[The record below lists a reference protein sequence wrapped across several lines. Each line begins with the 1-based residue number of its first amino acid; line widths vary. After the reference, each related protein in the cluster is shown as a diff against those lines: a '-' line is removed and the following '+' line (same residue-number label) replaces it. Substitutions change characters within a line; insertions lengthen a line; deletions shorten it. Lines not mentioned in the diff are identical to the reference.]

1 MNKKKSAIQFLI
13 GFGSIFLLW
22 CIGGFTYRSYFNN
35 LDISPEQS
43 FYYLIT
49 PVAAVILIPVFLI
62 IFAIVCKRK
71 ALNLMFTGA
80 LLGVGIP
87 VLSSILSP
95 LYTIDDGNILCW
107 IFAFTI
113 GLVLYPSA
121 KLTHETYRGFNYFFL
136 TYTEQRFIEE
146 EIINSILVIA
156 IIISVI
162 LFKVIKP
169 QKAELNKPQLL
180 IQ

>member
-1 MNKKKSAIQFLI
+1 MNKKNSVIQFLI

-35 LDISPEQS
+35 LDIANEHS
-43 FYYLIT
+43 FYYLVT
-49 PVAAVILIPVFLI
+49 PVAAVILIPVLLLI
-62 IFAIVCKRK
+62 FSIVCKRK
-71 ALNLMFTGA
+71 ALNLMFIGA
-80 LLGVGIP
+80 LLGAGIP

-95 LYTIDDGNILCW
+95 LFTIDDGNILCW

-121 KLTHETYRGFNYFFL
+121 KLTHETYRGFSHFFL

-169 QKAELNKPQLL
+169 QKAELNKT
-180 IQ
+180 I

>member
-1 MNKKKSAIQFLI
+1 MYI
-13 GFGSIFLLW
+13 
-22 CIGGFTYRSYFNN
+22 
-35 LDISPEQS
+35 
-43 FYYLIT
+43 
-49 PVAAVILIPVFLI
+49 
-62 IFAIVCKRK
+62 
-71 ALNLMFTGA
+71 GA
-80 LLGVGIP
+80 LLGAGIP

-113 GLVLYPSA
+113 GLVLYSSA
-121 KLTHETYRGFNYFFL
+121 KLTHETYRGFSHFFL

-146 EIINSILVIA
+146 ETINFTLVVV

-169 QKAELNKPQLL
+169 QKAELNKT
-180 IQ
+180 I